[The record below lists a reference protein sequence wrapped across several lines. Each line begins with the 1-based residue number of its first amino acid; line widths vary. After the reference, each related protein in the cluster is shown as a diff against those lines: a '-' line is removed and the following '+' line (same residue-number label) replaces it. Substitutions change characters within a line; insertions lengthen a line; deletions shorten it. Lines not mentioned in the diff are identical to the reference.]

1 MKTQLSL
8 ISAFSLIPSLA
19 VALTID
25 VNGASTPGGV
35 ISDVQVLDWAPGN
48 AIILGGS
55 AAHTGDVVTVLTQTR
70 LNAFPDS
77 TTNSVTDTGLG
88 LNYEIT
94 FVSRFDELIYN
105 AQTILNPVTGK
116 VSSVTNFTSIN
127 PENSF
132 FEIWIDSNPLTA
144 SNMLAGT
151 GFNDGILLASGYIQ
165 PGGDG
170 NMSSSF
176 AYSGNPNQPISSN
189 PQDYP
194 ALDQFMNND
203 YAAIRTNIG
212 VGGSLFTGLSEF
224 EYINKDYIIDWTGDM
239 VIQLNSSQTLP
250 FRETDPSS
258 LFVSTKGGAAPTQ
271 PGVSSV
277 GLING
282 ASGGNVMIQV
292 DSNNSFLQ
300 NPFIVPIVN
309 TFSLLIIGFGSLAV
323 RILPNMKSKAN
334 EPEE

>member
-1 MKTQLSL
+1 MKTQLSIL
-8 ISAFSLIPSLA
+8 SAFSLIPSLA

-25 VNGASTPGGV
+25 VNGASTSGGV
-35 ISDVQVLDWAPGN
+35 ISDIQVLDWAPGN

-55 AAHTGDVVTVLTQTR
+55 VVQTGDIVTILTQTR
-70 LNAFPDS
+70 LNAFQDS
-77 TTNSVTDTGLG
+77 TTNSVNGTGLG
-88 LNYEIT
+88 VNYEIT

-105 AQTILNPVTGK
+105 AQTVLNPVTRK
-116 VSSVTNFTSIN
+116 VSSVSNFTSIN

-144 SNMLAGT
+144 SNMLSGT
-151 GFNDGILLASGYIQ
+151 GFNDGTLIASGYIQ

-170 NMSSSF
+170 NMTSSY

-189 PQDYP
+189 PMDYP

-203 YAAIRTNIG
+203 YTIG
-212 VGGSLFTGLSEF
+212 VGGALFTGLSEF
-224 EYINKDYIIDWTGDM
+224 EYINRDFIIDWTGDM

-258 LFVSTKGGAAPTQ
+258 LFVSEKGGVTPSQ

-277 GLING
+277 SAING

-300 NPFIVPIVN
+300 NQFVVPIVN
-309 TFSLLIIGFGSLAV
+309 TLSLLVIGFGSLAV
-323 RILPNMKSKAN
+323 MIFPKRT
-334 EPEE
+334 ETDEEMNK